1 MSDLKPLLE
10 VFLNS
15 AFTSSSFSS
24 KALHK
29 LSLFIYPVPS
39 LHHDTSWSPRN
50 TFLQKCNRNG
60 GSTVLWWVNLVLPLI
75 NDLSPAN
82 KSWQGFGKVHLMNET
97 LTLKILYLFNMW
109 GALMPLGTYRNQRAI
124 CRSCTSGFNFLPPFG
139 TQKSNIRI
147 NGKSFYPINCLAFC
161 GLATFR
167 TQGEVI
173 FQKLLWR
180 QERIGRQCL
189 VFQKRFSFGLIFF
202 KIYWGIFTR
211 LLSQKTVR

>member
-1 MSDLKPLLE
+1 MWLTVFTRTWGAMSDLKPLLE

-97 LTLKILYLFNMW
+97 LALKILYLLKCEELSCHWAHIEIRGQFA
-109 GALMPLGTYRNQRAI
+109 GVVPLGSTSFHPVGPRNQ
-124 CRSCTSGFNFLPPFG
+124 TSGSMG
-139 TQKSNIRI
+139 R
-147 NGKSFYPINCLAFC
+147 AF
-161 GLATFR
+161 TP
-167 TQGEVI
+167 
-173 FQKLLWR
+173 
-180 QERIGRQCL
+180 
-189 VFQKRFSFGLIFF
+189 
-202 KIYWGIFTR
+202 
-211 LLSQKTVR
+211 